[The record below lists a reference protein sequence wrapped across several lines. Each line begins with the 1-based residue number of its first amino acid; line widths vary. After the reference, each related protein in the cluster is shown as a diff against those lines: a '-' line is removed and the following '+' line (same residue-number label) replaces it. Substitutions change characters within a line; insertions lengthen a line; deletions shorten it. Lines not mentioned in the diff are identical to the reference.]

1 MIFVDIVAAMTGGWW
16 GGRAKG
22 VESGQWVAAWEGVE
36 FGWGGGRALTAV
48 CWAMGGSGTDGVDG
62 ADGADGRWG

>member
-1 MIFVDIVAAMTGGWW
+1 MTEERW
-16 GGRAKG
+16 GGTAKG

-62 ADGADGRWG
+62 ADGADGQWG